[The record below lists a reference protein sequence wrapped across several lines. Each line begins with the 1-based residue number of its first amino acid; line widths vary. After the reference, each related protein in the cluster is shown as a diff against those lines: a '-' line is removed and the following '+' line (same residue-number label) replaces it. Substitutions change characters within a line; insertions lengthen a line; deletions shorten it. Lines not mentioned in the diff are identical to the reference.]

1 MNAGLQDDL
10 QSLTLDFPQLPL
22 RSGSKG
28 DAAAPGS
35 GAHAHALLGSG
46 AHAPQQHPRQHM
58 YVPPMS
64 PLLPEPPHQQQPRH
78 GNACTYVVPH
88 KSSVV
93 MIADLHHI
101 LDRLVRKKLLKRK
114 HMSRVLDAV
123 KKT

>member
-28 DAAAPGS
+28 DAAVP
-35 GAHAHALLGSG
+35 GAH
-46 AHAPQQHPRQHM
+46 HAPAPAPQHQHLLPRQHT

-64 PLLPEPPHQQQPRH
+64 PLLPEPQQQQPH
-78 GNACTYVVPH
+78 GNGVCTYVVPH

-123 KKT
+123 KRT